1 MNLALPIGAA
11 AVAVL
16 LALAGSS
23 KAAAPG
29 AAGGGGAAVKSPA
42 QRMAEALATGNASRI
57 RLEAAKLRLEGF
69 ASEASELEKAAAVL
83 DPPVVVKPATPTAPA
98 VVVKPKPPATPA
110 TVPVPGQPWLSGV
123 PAELQGVTL
132 RRVDKPA
139 ADPRVKLVQARLV
152 ALGYPV
158 DPVDGKFGP
167 GTETQVKAFQKAN
180 GLTPVDGIVGKDT
193 LLALA
198 SSSARGPGAAPAPAV
213 KPAPAPAVKP
223 APAPAKPVAAAPAP
237 AGTAP
242 KITAALKALPSLLK
256 NDGKFKAPTSA
267 GQAVTDW
274 QQVLFDLGFL
284 KAKPDGKYGKDS
296 EAATKAFQTAA
307 NSAAKKSGKP
317 LLTVDGVVGPASVA
331 RAAEARIM
339 TTGTA
344 AFTGDR
350 DGFGDDPFHAPS
362 SPLADTPLPG
372 LIPDMMPTAPD
383 PRRAL
388 ASRLLN
394 MLVHAPRGREDRTLV
409 QLFQV
414 QEGLR
419 PTGFYGPGAA
429 LRLAQGYG
437 IVPPKPLHWT
447 ESRTGKSKQNYR
459 DALRVLAERDP
470 QRAEEWSRAA
480 EV

>member
-1 MNLALPIGAA
+1 
-11 AVAVL
+11 
-16 LALAGSS
+16 
-23 KAAAPG
+23 
-29 AAGGGGAAVKSPA
+29 
-42 QRMAEALATGNASRI
+42 MAEALATGNASRI

-98 VVVKPKPPATPA
+98 VVVKPAPPATPA
-110 TVPVPGQPWLSGV
+110 TVPVPGQPWLKGV
-123 PAELQGVTL
+123 PPELQGVTL

-139 ADPRVKLVQARLV
+139 ADPRVKLVQERLV

-158 DPVDGKFGP
+158 SPVDGKFGP
-167 GTETQVKAFQKAN
+167 GTETQVKAFQSSN
-180 GLTPVDGIVGKDT
+180 GLSPVDGIVGKNT

-198 SSSARGPGAAPAPAV
+198 SSSAKGPKGAAPAPAV

-223 APAPAKPVAAAPAP
+223 APAPAPAVKPAPAP
-237 AGTAP
+237 AVVAP
-242 KITAALKALPSLLK
+242 AGRAPTITAALRNLPSLLK

-317 LLTVDGVVGPASVA
+317 LLTVDGIVGPASVA

-339 TTGTA
+339 TTGAA

-350 DGFGDDPFHAPS
+350 DGFGDDPFRAPS

-372 LIPDMMPTAPD
+372 LIPDMLPTGPD

-409 QLFQV
+409 SLFQV
-414 QEGLR
+414 QENLR
-419 PTGFYGPGAA
+419 PTGFYGPAVA

-447 ESRTGKSKQNYR
+447 ESRTSKSKQNYR

-470 QRAEEWSRAA
+470 QRAEEWNRAA